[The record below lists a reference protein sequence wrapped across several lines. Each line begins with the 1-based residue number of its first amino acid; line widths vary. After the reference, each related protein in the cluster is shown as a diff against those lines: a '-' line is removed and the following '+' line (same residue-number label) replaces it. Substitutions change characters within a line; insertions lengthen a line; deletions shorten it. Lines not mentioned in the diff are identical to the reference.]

1 MIFPPESTCK
11 VNFRQMLLTKEFTF
25 DAAHYL
31 TKYHGKCENLH
42 GHTYK
47 LHVTVEGKPD
57 DEDMIID
64 FCELKKFVHEKVVER
79 LDHSSLNDTFEN
91 PSVEVMVVWM
101 WDQLKDL
108 PKKGVKLHE
117 IKLWETA
124 TSFVTYAGN

>member
-1 MIFPPESTCK
+1 
-11 VNFRQMLLTKEFTF
+11 MLLTKEFKF

-31 TKYHGKCENLH
+31 TKYHGKCEKLH

-47 LHVTVEGKPD
+47 LQVTIEGKPD
-57 DEDMIID
+57 HEDMIMD
-64 FCELKKFVHEKVVER
+64 FCELKKFVNERVVDK

-91 PSVEVMVVWM
+91 PSVEVMVVWI

-108 PKKGVKLHE
+108 PKEGVKLHE
-117 IKLWETA
+117 IKLWETE

>member
-1 MIFPPESTCK
+1 
-11 VNFRQMLLTKEFTF
+11 MLLTKEFKF

-47 LHVTVEGKPD
+47 LQVTIEGKPD
-57 DEDMIID
+57 HEDMIMD
-64 FCELKKFVHEKVVER
+64 FVELKKFVNEKVIDK

-91 PSVEVMVVWM
+91 PSVEVMVVWI

-108 PKKGVKLHE
+108 PKPDVKLHE
-117 IKLWETA
+117 IKLWETE

>member
-1 MIFPPESTCK
+1 
-11 VNFRQMLLTKEFTF
+11 MLLTKEFTF
-25 DAAHYL
+25 DAAHFL

-47 LHVTVEGKPD
+47 LQVTIEGKPD
-57 DEDMIID
+57 HEDMIMD
-64 FCELKKFVHEKVVER
+64 FIELKDFVNKKVVDK
-79 LDHSSLNDTFEN
+79 LDHSSLNDTFDN

-108 PKKGVKLHE
+108 PKANAKLHE